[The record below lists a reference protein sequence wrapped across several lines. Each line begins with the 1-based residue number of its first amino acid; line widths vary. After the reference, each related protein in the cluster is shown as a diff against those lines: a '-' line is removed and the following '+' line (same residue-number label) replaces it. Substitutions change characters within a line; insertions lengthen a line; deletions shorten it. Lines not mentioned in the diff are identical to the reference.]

1 MNIRMKS
8 KIEFFYDCSSPWT
21 YLAFVEV
28 EKLVTRHKLDLI
40 WKPILVGGIFNTI
53 NPSVYETRAN
63 PVKAKQQYSKKD
75 LKDGR
80 DIRGREINWPL
91 IFPVKS
97 VRAMRGAFYAI
108 DKEKISEYNSK
119 VFFAYWKEG
128 KDISK
133 KEVLIEIILSLGFS
147 AEAFFNFIELDSTK
161 ELLKTSTQELVDRG
175 WFGSP
180 TIFLNKTNM
189 FFGNDRLDLLEK
201 ILKRNSKN
209 NKLNF

>member
-63 PVKAKQQYSKKD
+63 PVKAKQQYSNKD
-75 LKDGR
+75 MKDWS
-80 DIRGREINWPL
+80 DIRGIEINWPL
-91 IFPVKS
+91 ILPVNS

-147 AEAFFNFIELDSTK
+147 TEAFFNFIELDSTK
-161 ELLKTSTQELVDRG
+161 ELLKASTQELVDRG
-175 WFGSP
+175 GFGSP

-201 ILKRNSKN
+201 ILKNYS
-209 NKLNF
+209 

>member
-28 EKLVTRHKLDLI
+28 EKLVIRHKLDLI

-63 PVKAKQQYSKKD
+63 PVKAKQQYSNKD
-75 LKDGR
+75 MKDWS
-80 DIRGREINWPL
+80 DIRGIEINWPL
-91 IFPVKS
+91 IFPVNS

-147 AEAFFNFIELDSTK
+147 TEAFFNFIELDSTK

-175 WFGSP
+175 GFGSP

-201 ILKRNSKN
+201 ILKNYS
-209 NKLNF
+209 

>member
-63 PVKAKQQYSKKD
+63 PVKAKQRYSNKD
-75 LKDGR
+75 MKDWS
-80 DIRGREINWPL
+80 DIRGIEINWPL
-91 IFPVKS
+91 IFPVNS

-108 DKEKISEYNSK
+108 DKGKISEYNSK
-119 VFFAYWKEG
+119 VFLAYWKEG

-147 AEAFFNFIELDSTK
+147 TEAFFNFIELDSTK
-161 ELLKTSTQELVDRG
+161 ELLKASTQELVDRG
-175 WFGSP
+175 GFGSP

-201 ILKRNSKN
+201 ILKNYS
-209 NKLNF
+209 

>member
-1 MNIRMKS
+1 M
-8 KIEFFYDCSSPWT
+8 
-21 YLAFVEV
+21 EV
-28 EKLVTRHKLDLI
+28 EKLVIRHKLDLI
-40 WKPILVGGIFNTI
+40 WKPILVGGIFNTV

-63 PVKAKQQYSKKD
+63 TVKAKQQYSNKD
-75 LKDGR
+75 MKDWS
-80 DIRGREINWPL
+80 DIRGIEINWPL
-91 IFPVKS
+91 IFPVNS

-133 KEVLIEIILSLGFS
+133 KEVLIEI
-147 AEAFFNFIELDSTK
+147 DSTK
-161 ELLKTSTQELVDRG
+161 ELLKASTQELVDRG
-175 WFGSP
+175 GVGSP

-201 ILKRNSKN
+201 ILKNYS
-209 NKLNF
+209 

>member
-40 WKPILVGGIFNTI
+40 WKTIMVGGIFNTV

-63 PVKAKQQYSKKD
+63 PVKAKQQYSNKD
-75 LKDGR
+75 MKDWS
-80 DIRGREINWPL
+80 DIRGIEINWPL
-91 IFPVKS
+91 IFPVNS

-147 AEAFFNFIELDSTK
+147 TEAFFNFIELDSTK
-161 ELLKTSTQELVDRG
+161 ELLKASTQELVDRG
-175 WFGSP
+175 GFGSP

-201 ILKRNSKN
+201 ILKNYS
-209 NKLNF
+209 

>member
-40 WKPILVGGIFNTI
+40 WKPILVGGIFNTV

-63 PVKAKQQYSKKD
+63 PVKAKQQYSNKD
-75 LKDGR
+75 MKDWS
-80 DIRGREINWPL
+80 DIRGIEINWPL
-91 IFPVKS
+91 IFPVNS

-147 AEAFFNFIELDSTK
+147 TEAFFNFIELDSTK
-161 ELLKTSTQELVDRG
+161 ELLKASTQELVDRG
-175 WFGSP
+175 GFGSP

-201 ILKRNSKN
+201 ILKNYS
-209 NKLNF
+209 

>member
-63 PVKAKQQYSKKD
+63 PVKAKQQYSNKD
-75 LKDGR
+75 MKDWS
-80 DIRGREINWPL
+80 DIRGIEINWPL
-91 IFPVKS
+91 IFPVNS

-147 AEAFFNFIELDSTK
+147 TEAFFNFIELDSTK
-161 ELLKTSTQELVDRG
+161 
-175 WFGSP
+175 
-180 TIFLNKTNM
+180 
-189 FFGNDRLDLLEK
+189 
-201 ILKRNSKN
+201 
-209 NKLNF
+209 

>member
-63 PVKAKQQYSKKD
+63 PVKAKQQYSNKD
-75 LKDGR
+75 MKDWS
-80 DIRGREINWPL
+80 DIRGIEINWPL
-91 IFPVKS
+91 IFPVNS

-108 DKEKISEYNSK
+108 DKEKVSEYNSK

-147 AEAFFNFIELDSTK
+147 TEAFFNFIELDSTK
-161 ELLKTSTQELVDRG
+161 ELLKASTQELVDRG
-175 WFGSP
+175 GFGSP

-201 ILKRNSKN
+201 ILKNYS
-209 NKLNF
+209 

>member
-1 MNIRMKS
+1 MKS

-63 PVKAKQQYSKKD
+63 PVKAKQQYSNKD
-75 LKDGR
+75 MKDWS
-80 DIRGREINWPL
+80 DIRGIEINWPL
-91 IFPVKS
+91 IFPVNS

-147 AEAFFNFIELDSTK
+147 TEAFFNFIELDSTK
-161 ELLKTSTQELVDRG
+161 ELLKASTQELVDRG
-175 WFGSP
+175 GFGSP

-201 ILKRNSKN
+201 ILKNYS
-209 NKLNF
+209 

>member
-63 PVKAKQQYSKKD
+63 PVKAKQQYSNKD
-75 LKDGR
+75 MKDWS
-80 DIRGREINWPL
+80 DIRGIEINWPL
-91 IFPVKS
+91 IFPVNS

-147 AEAFFNFIELDSTK
+147 TEAFFNFIELDSTK
-161 ELLKTSTQELVDRG
+161 ELLKASTQELVDRG
-175 WFGSP
+175 GFGSP

-201 ILKRNSKN
+201 ILKNYS
-209 NKLNF
+209 

>member
-1 MNIRMKS
+1 MKN

-21 YLAFVEV
+21 YLSFVEI
-28 EKLVTRHKLDLI
+28 EKLASRHKLDLT

-63 PVKAKQQYSKKD
+63 PVKAKQHYSNKD
-75 LKDGR
+75 MQDWSY
-80 DIRGREINWPL
+80 IRGIEINWPQ
-91 IFPVKS
+91 IFPVNS

-108 DKEKISEYNSK
+108 EKEKISEYNSK
-119 VFFAYWKEG
+119 VFFAYWNEG

-133 KEVLIEIILSLGFS
+133 KDVLLEIILSLGLS
-147 AEAFFNFIELDSTK
+147 TNEFFNFIELDSTK
-161 ELLKTSTQELVDRG
+161 ECLKSTTQELVDRG
-175 WFGSP
+175 GFGSP

-201 ILKRNSKN
+201 ILTNSS
-209 NKLNF
+209 

>member
-63 PVKAKQQYSKKD
+63 PVKARQQYSNKD
-75 LKDGR
+75 MKDWS
-80 DIRGREINWPL
+80 DIRGIEINWPL
-91 IFPVKS
+91 IFPVNS

-147 AEAFFNFIELDSTK
+147 TEAFFNFIELDSTK
-161 ELLKTSTQELVDRG
+161 ELLKASTQELVDRG
-175 WFGSP
+175 GFGSP

-201 ILKRNSKN
+201 ILKNYS
-209 NKLNF
+209 

>member
-1 MNIRMKS
+1 MTSTKG
-8 KIEFFYDCSSPWT
+8 KLEFFFDCSSPWT

-40 WKPILVGGIFNTI
+40 WKPILVGGIFNTV

-63 PVKAKQQYSKKD
+63 PVKAKQQYSNKD
-75 LKDGR
+75 MKDWS
-80 DIRGREINWPL
+80 DIRGIEINWPL
-91 IFPVKS
+91 IFPVNS

-147 AEAFFNFIELDSTK
+147 TEAFFNFIELDSTK
-161 ELLKTSTQELVDRG
+161 ELLKASTQELVDRG
-175 WFGSP
+175 GFGSP

-201 ILKRNSKN
+201 ILKNYS
-209 NKLNF
+209 

>member
-63 PVKAKQQYSKKD
+63 PVKAKQQYSNKD
-75 LKDGR
+75 MKDWS
-80 DIRGREINWPL
+80 DIRGIEINWPL
-91 IFPVKS
+91 IFPVNS

-147 AEAFFNFIELDSTK
+147 TEAFFNFIELDSTK
-161 ELLKTSTQELVDRG
+161 ELLKASTQELVDRG
-175 WFGSP
+175 GFGSP

-189 FFGNDRLDLLEK
+189 FFGNDRINLIEEIIIK
-201 ILKRNSKN
+201 I
-209 NKLNF
+209 

>member
-40 WKPILVGGIFNTI
+40 WKPILVGGIFNTV

-63 PVKAKQQYSKKD
+63 PVKAKQQYSNKD
-75 LKDGR
+75 MKDWS
-80 DIRGREINWPL
+80 DIRGIEINWPL
-91 IFPVKS
+91 IFPVNS

-161 ELLKTSTQELVDRG
+161 ELLKASTQELVDRG
-175 WFGSP
+175 GFGSP

-201 ILKRNSKN
+201 ILKNYS
-209 NKLNF
+209 

>member
-63 PVKAKQQYSKKD
+63 PVKAKQQYSNKD
-75 LKDGR
+75 MKDWS
-80 DIRGREINWPL
+80 DIRGIEINWPL
-91 IFPVKS
+91 IFPVNS

-147 AEAFFNFIELDSTK
+147 TEAFFNFIELDSTK

-175 WFGSP
+175 GFGSP

-201 ILKRNSKN
+201 ILKNYS
-209 NKLNF
+209 

>member
-1 MNIRMKS
+1 M
-8 KIEFFYDCSSPWT
+8 
-21 YLAFVEV
+21 
-28 EKLVTRHKLDLI
+28 I
-40 WKPILVGGIFNTI
+40 WKPILVGGIFNTV

-63 PVKAKQQYSKKD
+63 TVKAKQQYSNKD
-75 LKDGR
+75 MKDWS
-80 DIRGREINWPL
+80 DIRGIEINWPL
-91 IFPVKS
+91 IFPVNS

-147 AEAFFNFIELDSTK
+147 TEAFFNFIGLDSTK
-161 ELLKTSTQELVDRG
+161 ELLKASTQELVDRG
-175 WFGSP
+175 GFGSP

-201 ILKRNSKN
+201 ILKNYS
-209 NKLNF
+209 

>member
-63 PVKAKQQYSKKD
+63 PVKAKQQYSNKD
-75 LKDGR
+75 MKDWS
-80 DIRGREINWPL
+80 DIRGIEINWPL
-91 IFPVKS
+91 IFPVNS
-97 VRAMRGAFYAI
+97 VRAMRGGFYAI

-147 AEAFFNFIELDSTK
+147 TEAFFNFIELDSTK
-161 ELLKTSTQELVDRG
+161 ELLKASTQELVDRG
-175 WFGSP
+175 GFGSP

-201 ILKRNSKN
+201 ILKNYS
-209 NKLNF
+209 

>member
-63 PVKAKQQYSKKD
+63 PVKAKQQYSNKD
-75 LKDGR
+75 MKDWS
-80 DIRGREINWPL
+80 DIRGIEINWPL
-91 IFPVKS
+91 IFPVNS

-161 ELLKTSTQELVDRG
+161 ELLKASTQELVDRG
-175 WFGSP
+175 GFGSP

-201 ILKRNSKN
+201 ILKNYS
-209 NKLNF
+209 